1 MTWQQFFV
9 LLHLVG
15 FALGVG
21 GATVSD
27 ITFFKAL
34 RKRLITAEQLAFL
47 ETLSKIIW
55 AGSIILILSGLAIFA
70 VIYSEQNGL
79 PMLSSPR
86 WQTKLTLVVIIVL
99 NGINFKMAIMPALKN
114 LVGQQLSLINIK
126 PILGRLAFSGTLSIL
141 SWYSILLISQL
152 PRTFRPSIL
161 YFFGVYLVLLICGF
175 IFSRFV
181 ITKILTKSQNQ

>member
-34 RKRLITAEQLAFL
+34 RKMLITSEQLAFL

-70 VIYSEQNGL
+70 IIYSEQNGL

-86 WQTKLTLVVIIVL
+86 WQTKLALVVIIVL

-161 YFFGVYLVLLICGF
+161 YFFGVYLVMLIGGF
-175 IFSRFV
+175 IFSRLV
-181 ITKILTKSQNQ
+181 ITKILNKQ